1 MKGNSCISYFR
12 GDLGKTI
19 LTLQLKQARIFA
31 VKGNFQQI
39 FAVIGNY
46 QWIFAVK
53 GNSQLIDIRND
64 CLVADGDMNRS
75 LKCFNE

>member
-1 MKGNSCISYFR
+1 MKENACIFSFR

-31 VKGNFQQI
+31 VKGNFQQL

-64 CLVADGDMNRS
+64 CLVAVGDMSRS
-75 LKCFNE
+75 L